1 MKAAVLHQLGS
12 LPKYEDFADPVPNN
26 ENEILINVK
35 AASIKNLDKGRASGK
50 HYASYKH
57 LPVVVGIDGVGI
69 LENGQRVYAQGITG
83 MIAEKAL
90 INKNNYVELPDK
102 IDDATAAALP
112 NAVLGAGMA
121 LLYRAQIKEN
131 EVILING
138 ATGVTGSLAV
148 QLAKYYGASKIAV
161 TGRNSVQLEQLKSLG
176 ADIII
181 SLKQDDEAIVHQL
194 KEFNA
199 STPVDIVI
207 DYLWGKPVEL
217 ILKSLKGGG
226 VNHFSHRARLVT
238 VGSMAGEHINLE
250 SGTLRSSAIEILGS
264 GLGSISKE
272 DWQQYTSKI
281 LPEMFHLAAN
291 GRLAIE
297 TETEP
302 LFNIKHAWQKE
313 ATPGKRIVVML

>member
-1 MKAAVLHQLGS
+1 MKAAVLHQLGN
-12 LPKYEDFADPVPNN
+12 LPEYEDFEEPVPANTD
-26 ENEILINVK
+26 EILINVK
-35 AASIKNLDKGRASGK
+35 ASAIKNLDKGRASGK

-57 LPVVVGIDGVGI
+57 LPVVVGIDGVGV
-69 LENGQRVYAQGITG
+69 LQNGQRVYAQGITG
-83 MIAEKAL
+83 MFAEKAV
-90 INKNNYVELPDK
+90 INKNNYVVLPDN

-121 LLYRAQIKEN
+121 LLYRAQIKKD
-131 EVILING
+131 EVVLING
-138 ATGVTGSLAV
+138 ATGVTGKLAV

-161 TGRNSVQLEQLKSLG
+161 TGRNSEQLEQLRSLG

-181 SLKQDDEAIVHQL
+181 SLKQDDENIIQQIKAL
-194 KEFNA
+194 NA

-217 ILKSLKGGG
+217 ILKSLMGGS
-226 VNHFSHRARLVT
+226 VNHISHRVRLVT

-250 SGTLRSSAIEILGS
+250 SGTLRSAAIEISGS

-272 DWQQYTSKI
+272 QWHEYRVKV
-281 LPEMFHLAAN
+281 LPEMFQLAAD
-291 GRLAIE
+291 GKLIIE

-302 LFNIKHAWQKE
+302 LSNIKQAWQKE
-313 ATPGKRIVVML
+313 AAPGKRIVVMV